1 MIFAK
6 LKDAACY
13 RGIFPGLDLALD
25 HLTPDFLAR
34 VGQERVEL
42 DGERV
47 YATRFCYDTLP
58 LEDTFFEAHQRYLD
72 IHLITEG
79 KERIDIAHPDSL
91 ELFDQKDDFYGYRGE
106 AEQTLI
112 LTPEDFL
119 VVFPG
124 DAHRIKI
131 QAEGAER
138 VSKVV
143 FKILFQD

>member
-6 LKDAACY
+6 RKDAAYY
-13 RGIFPGLDLALD
+13 RGICPGLDLALE
-25 HLTPDFLAR
+25 HLTPDFLR
-34 VGQERVEL
+34 QVGQERVEL
-42 DGERV
+42 DGDRV

-79 KERIDIAHPDSL
+79 RERIDLAHPDRL
-91 ELFDQKDDFYGYRGE
+91 ERFNQKDDFYGYRGE
-106 AEQTLI
+106 GEQTVV

-124 DAHRIKI
+124 DAHRIKM
-131 QAEGAER
+131 QAEGPEQ

-143 FKILFQD
+143 FKILFQE